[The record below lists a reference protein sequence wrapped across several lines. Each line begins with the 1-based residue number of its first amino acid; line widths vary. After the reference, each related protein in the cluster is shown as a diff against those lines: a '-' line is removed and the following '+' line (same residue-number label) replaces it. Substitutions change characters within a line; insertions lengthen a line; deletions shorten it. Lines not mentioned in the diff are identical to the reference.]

1 MKKNAP
7 TSARLTTA
15 TVAKAQLRVE
25 VADIQVIFPKIRSV
39 AYTADTAIIGTI
51 LVTKLID
58 TLTRHPLYGCQ
69 MLDSLRR
76 FSMTFTLLGLL
87 VIGLTIAS
95 CSNDANTSQ
104 VTATSTGVTADTA
117 GKPQSS
123 VVLNKQAQTVLDQL
137 LQYPSGSQAQVS
149 SAILTIAPG
158 VSTGLHKHDAPM
170 YAYILEGTLTVTY
183 EGGIVKEFSAGSAIL
198 EAVGTPHNGEN
209 KTDKPVKILVVNM
222 GAEGVA
228 NSVTL

>member
-1 MKKNAP
+1 MISGRRNLP
-7 TSARLTTA
+7 RN
-15 TVAKAQLRVE
+15 
-25 VADIQVIFPKIRSV
+25 
-39 AYTADTAIIGTI
+39 I
-51 LVTKLID
+51 LIA
-58 TLTRHPLYGCQ
+58 
-69 MLDSLRR
+69 
-76 FSMTFTLLGLL
+76 
-87 VIGLTIAS
+87 LTIALGVLAAG
-95 CSNDANTSQ
+95 CSSDSSTSGSS
-104 VTATSTGVTADTA
+104 TPTSTPTSTAAGTT

-137 LQYPSGSQAQVS
+137 LQYPSASQAQVS

-209 KTDKPVKILVVNM
+209 KTDKPVKILVVNI

>member
-1 MKKNAP
+1 MHFSRSRSARACVIAMAFSVLIAAGCSSTGSSSTQSST
-7 TSARLTTA
+7 TSAA
-15 TVAKAQLRVE
+15 
-25 VADIQVIFPKIRSV
+25 
-39 AYTADTAIIGTI
+39 G
-51 LVTKLID
+51 
-58 TLTRHPLYGCQ
+58 
-69 MLDSLRR
+69 
-76 FSMTFTLLGLL
+76 
-87 VIGLTIAS
+87 
-95 CSNDANTSQ
+95 
-104 VTATSTGVTADTA
+104 

-123 VVLNKQAQTVLDQL
+123 LVLDKQAQTVLDQL
-137 LQYPSGSQAQVS
+137 LQYPNGSQAQVS

-198 EAVGTPHNGEN
+198 EAVDTPHNGEN

>member
-1 MKKNAP
+1 MNILPSRALRTFSVVIAFGILTLAGCSSTT
-7 TSARLTTA
+7 TS
-15 TVAKAQLRVE
+15 
-25 VADIQVIFPKIRSV
+25 S
-39 AYTADTAIIGTI
+39 
-51 LVTKLID
+51 
-58 TLTRHPLYGCQ
+58 
-69 MLDSLRR
+69 
-76 FSMTFTLLGLL
+76 
-87 VIGLTIAS
+87 
-95 CSNDANTSQ
+95 SQ
-104 VTATSTGVTADTA
+104 SSTTSTAVAN

-123 VVLNKQAQTVLDQL
+123 LVLDKQAQTVLDQL
-137 LQYPSGSQAQVS
+137 LQYPGGSQAQVS

-183 EGGIVKEFSAGSAIL
+183 EGGIVKNYSEGSAIL

>member
-1 MKKNAP
+1 MITPQQTPKRRIAL
-7 TSARLTTA
+7 ALT
-15 TVAKAQLRVE
+15 L
-25 VADIQVIFPKIRSV
+25 S
-39 AYTADTAIIGTI
+39 
-51 LVTKLID
+51 
-58 TLTRHPLYGCQ
+58 
-69 MLDSLRR
+69 
-76 FSMTFTLLGLL
+76 LGLL
-87 VIGLTIAS
+87 AVGCSSGSDSTNAGAS
-95 CSNDANTSQ
+95 STTTA
-104 VTATSTGVTADTA
+104 ATSSA
-117 GKPQSS
+117 KPQVST
-123 VVLNKQAQTVLDQL
+123 VLDKQAQTVLDQL
-137 LQYPSGSQAQVS
+137 LQYPTGSQAQVS

>member
-1 MKKNAP
+1 MNILPSRALRTFSVVIAFGILTLAGCSSAT
-7 TSARLTTA
+7 TS
-15 TVAKAQLRVE
+15 
-25 VADIQVIFPKIRSV
+25 S
-39 AYTADTAIIGTI
+39 
-51 LVTKLID
+51 
-58 TLTRHPLYGCQ
+58 
-69 MLDSLRR
+69 
-76 FSMTFTLLGLL
+76 
-87 VIGLTIAS
+87 
-95 CSNDANTSQ
+95 SQ
-104 VTATSTGVTADTA
+104 SSTTSTAVAN

-123 VVLNKQAQTVLDQL
+123 LVLDKQAQTVLDQL
-137 LQYPSGSQAQVS
+137 LQYPNGSQAQVS

-183 EGGIVKEFSAGSAIL
+183 EGGIVKNYSEGSAIL

>member
-1 MKKNAP
+1 MNFSSRRSLRTVAVLLAL
-7 TSARLTTA
+7 SAGVLFAGCSGSDTATTA
-15 TVAKAQLRVE
+15 ST
-25 VADIQVIFPKIRSV
+25 
-39 AYTADTAIIGTI
+39 TTT
-51 LVTKLID
+51 
-58 TLTRHPLYGCQ
+58 
-69 MLDSLRR
+69 
-76 FSMTFTLLGLL
+76 
-87 VIGLTIAS
+87 TIAAS
-95 CSNDANTSQ
+95 S
-104 VTATSTGVTADTA
+104 
-117 GKPQSS
+117 GKPQVSTI
-123 VVLNKQAQTVLDQL
+123 LDKQAQTVLDQL
-137 LQYPSGSQAQVS
+137 LQYPTGSQAQVS
-149 SAILTIAPG
+149 SAVLTLAPG

>member
-1 MKKNAP
+1 M
-7 TSARLTTA
+7 TFFQSRSARSLFA
-15 TVAKAQLRVE
+15 AVA
-25 VADIQVIFPKIRSV
+25 FS
-39 AYTADTAIIGTI
+39 I
-51 LVTKLID
+51 LVIA
-58 TLTRHPLYGCQ
+58 GC
-69 MLDSLRR
+69 S
-76 FSMTFTLLGLL
+76 S
-87 VIGLTIAS
+87 
-95 CSNDANTSQ
+95 TSSSSTQ
-104 VTATSTGVTADTA
+104 SSTTSTAA
-117 GKPQSS
+117 ANGKPQSS
-123 VVLNKQAQTVLDQL
+123 LVLDKQAQTVLDQL
-137 LQYPSGSQAQVS
+137 LQYPNGSQAQVS

>member
-1 MKKNAP
+1 MISHGRNVPRNILIALTITVGVLAAGCSSDSS
-7 TSARLTTA
+7 TSGSSTTTS
-15 TVAKAQLRVE
+15 TVA
-25 VADIQVIFPKIRSV
+25 
-39 AYTADTAIIGTI
+39 
-51 LVTKLID
+51 
-58 TLTRHPLYGCQ
+58 
-69 MLDSLRR
+69 
-76 FSMTFTLLGLL
+76 
-87 VIGLTIAS
+87 AS
-95 CSNDANTSQ
+95 P
-104 VTATSTGVTADTA
+104 
-117 GKPQSS
+117 GKPESS

-137 LQYPSGSQAQVS
+137 LQYPNGSQAQVS

>member
-1 MKKNAP
+1 M
-7 TSARLTTA
+7 T
-15 TVAKAQLRVE
+15 
-25 VADIQVIFPKIRSV
+25 
-39 AYTADTAIIGTI
+39 
-51 LVTKLID
+51 
-58 TLTRHPLYGCQ
+58 
-69 MLDSLRR
+69 SLRR
-76 FSMTFTLLGLL
+76 NAHRNIL
-87 VIGLTIAS
+87 IALTIAVGVLAAG
-95 CSNDANTSQ
+95 CSSDSSTSGPNT
-104 VTATSTGVTADTA
+104 TTSTVAAST
-117 GKPQSS
+117 GKPESS
-123 VVLNKQAQTVLDQL
+123 VVLNKEAQTVLDQL

-228 NSVTL
+228 NSVSL

>member
-1 MKKNAP
+1 MAFSILIVAGCSSTGSSSTQSST
-7 TSARLTTA
+7 TSAA
-15 TVAKAQLRVE
+15 A
-25 VADIQVIFPKIRSV
+25 
-39 AYTADTAIIGTI
+39 G
-51 LVTKLID
+51 
-58 TLTRHPLYGCQ
+58 
-69 MLDSLRR
+69 
-76 FSMTFTLLGLL
+76 
-87 VIGLTIAS
+87 
-95 CSNDANTSQ
+95 
-104 VTATSTGVTADTA
+104 

-123 VVLNKQAQTVLDQL
+123 LVLDKQAQTVLDQL
-137 LQYPSGSQAQVS
+137 LQYPNGSQAQVS

-198 EAVGTPHNGEN
+198 EAVDTPHNGEN

>member
-1 MKKNAP
+1 MI
-7 TSARLTTA
+7 TA
-15 TVAKAQLRVE
+15 QQNVGR
-25 VADIQVIFPKIRSV
+25 R
-39 AYTADTAIIGTI
+39 II
-51 LVTKLID
+51 LALA
-58 TLTRHPLYGCQ
+58 L
-69 MLDSLRR
+69 S
-76 FSMTFTLLGLL
+76 LGLL
-87 VIGLTIAS
+87 AVG
-95 CSNDANTSQ
+95 CSSGSDSMYVTTSSTTT
-104 VTATSTGVTADTA
+104 TAVNST
-117 GKPQSS
+117 KPQVSS
-123 VVLNKQAQTVLDQL
+123 ILDKQAQTVLDQL
-137 LQYPSGSQAQVS
+137 LQYPTGSQAQVS

-183 EGGIVKEFSAGSAIL
+183 DGGIVKEYSAGSAIL